1 MKSLDVVVFFFF
13 VSLGFVAA
21 KPPAFITPTKSPKQ
35 SQQAAMSTN
44 TDENAGRSQPH
55 HPFCDLPGD
64 PSMHIVTNVDLADKK
79 LDIMKGETRKVQT
92 SN

>member
-1 MKSLDVVVFFFF
+1 MQSLIVFFL
-13 VSLGFVAA
+13 SLGFVAA
-21 KPPAFITPTKSPKQ
+21 RPAFITPTKSPKQ
-35 SQQAAMSTN
+35 SQQDAMS
-44 TDENAGRSQPH
+44 TDENAGQPQPH

>member
-1 MKSLDVVVFFFF
+1 MKSLDVVVFCFL
-13 VSLGFVAA
+13 SLGCVSAQ
-21 KPPAFITPTKSPKQ
+21 PAFITPTKSPKQ
-35 SQQAAMSTN
+35 SQQAVMS
-44 TDENAGRSQPH
+44 TDENPGQPQPQ